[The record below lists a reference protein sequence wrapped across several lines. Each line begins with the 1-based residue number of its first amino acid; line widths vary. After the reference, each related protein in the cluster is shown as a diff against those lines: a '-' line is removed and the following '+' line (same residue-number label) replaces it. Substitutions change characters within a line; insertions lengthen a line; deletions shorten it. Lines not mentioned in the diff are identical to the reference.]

1 MVAVVQDSTVPE
13 DQEVMP
19 VVVELLDMEL
29 KLEEIELPAR
39 TNNTGTKEEAM
50 ALSLSNSKQP
60 KED

>member
-1 MVAVVQDSTVPE
+1 VAVVQDSTVPE
-13 DQEVMP
+13 AQEVMP
-19 VVVELLDMEL
+19 VAVELLDMEL